1 MSYLPAI
8 VVAAVGL
15 ALLGAL
21 VVRMFRHV
29 RRFGIIAAAVNARL
43 NDGTGHLKA
52 RSAALRVAMK
62 ETRARVKHT
71 SVDVPSVRRGR
82 QEVDRG

>member
-8 VVAAVGL
+8 VVVVVGL

-21 VVRMFRHV
+21 VIRGLRHV
-29 RRFGIIAAAVNARL
+29 RRFGTVASASNARL
-43 NDGTGHLKA
+43 SDRTGHLKA
-52 RSAALRVAMK
+52 RSAALRVAIK

-71 SVDVPSVRRGR
+71 PVDVPSVRRGR
-82 QEVDRG
+82 QEEYRG

>member
-21 VVRMFRHV
+21 VVRMLRHV
-29 RRFGIIAAAVNARL
+29 RRFETSAAVVNARL
-43 NDGTGHLKA
+43 NDGAGHLKA
-52 RSAALRVAMK
+52 RSAALRVAIN
-62 ETRARVKHT
+62 ETRARVKQT
-71 SVDVPSVRRGR
+71 SVDVPSVHRGR
-82 QEVDRG
+82 QEEDRG